1 MALTMIQTDRAPAA
15 LGPYSQAVRAG
26 EWLFVSGQLGLI
38 PATGQFA
45 GEGLQE
51 QAAQALQN
59 LRAILEKAHL
69 GLSNVVSVD
78 VFLLDMTQF
87 AAFNK
92 IYEAFFGSHK
102 PARAVVAVS
111 GLPRGALVEIKCV
124 ACG

>member
-26 EWLFVSGQLGLI
+26 DWLFVSGQIGLI

-51 QAAQALQN
+51 QATQSLQN
-59 LRAILEKAHL
+59 LRAILEEAHL

-92 IYEAFFGSHK
+92 LYEAFFGSHK